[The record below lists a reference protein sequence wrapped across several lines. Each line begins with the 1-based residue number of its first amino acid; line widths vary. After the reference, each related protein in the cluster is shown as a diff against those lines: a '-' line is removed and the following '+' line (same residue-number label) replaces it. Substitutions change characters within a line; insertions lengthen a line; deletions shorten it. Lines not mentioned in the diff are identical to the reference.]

1 MLLNP
6 LTHSF
11 LLEPT
16 EGDPTGG
23 VPPAV
28 VPPAGPDLSQILGA
42 ITGITKTI
50 TDLKSGFEARFNAVD
65 SKFKTFTDELSD
77 TVLSSPAV
85 TPSTSADPAA
95 PTPVQPSSNDGDAIA
110 LKAFRRR
117 LKESEDKLASMAAEN
132 EATKK
137 RERAIRLES
146 AVNAAMNGL
155 AWADGASELVAKD
168 IVSRAEI
175 DDDGKVKISGEDP
188 KKYITNWHTANR
200 WAQPPAVNA
209 GSGNV
214 PGSRPGSQFIDVA
227 SIDPAKLVPGSDD
240 WNKLLAQTRR
250 SIGQT

>member
-1 MLLNP
+1 MLFNP
-6 LTHSF
+6 LAHSF
-11 LLEPT
+11 LMEPNDG
-16 EGDPTGG
+16 EPAGG
-23 VPPAV
+23 TPPV
-28 VPPAGPDLSQILGA
+28 TPPAGPDLSQILGA

-50 TDLKSGFEARFNAVD
+50 TDLKTGFEARFNAVD

-77 TVLSSPAV
+77 TVLNPPTSSPAA
-85 TPSTSADPAA
+85 PPEPGAA
-95 PTPVQPSSNDGDAIA
+95 PVTQPGNNDADAVA

-117 LKESEDKLASMAAEN
+117 LKESEDKMAQIVAEN

-155 AWADGASELVAKD
+155 AWADGANELVAKD

-175 DDDGKVKISGEDP
+175 DDEGKVKISGEDP
-188 KKYITNWHTANR
+188 KKYITNWHAANR
-200 WAQPPAVNA
+200 WAQPPAVTA

-214 PGSRPGSQFIDVA
+214 PGSRSGSQSIDVA

-250 SIGQT
+250 SIGQ